1 MDPLYGWGLKATE
14 SLLGDSLL
22 FTFLPTSKLRSVII
36 RQNIAT
42 KKHLF
47 LYHLGDRLDLGKHKQ
62 QEIIATTT
70 SIHFPRSVSNDLT
83 KSNSVLTNPVG
94 NDGE

>member
-1 MDPLYGWGLKATE
+1 MHDKALKLPWYFYQLINCKNFMDPLYGWGLKATE

-47 LYHLGDRLDLGKHKQ
+47 LYHLGDRLDLGKHQK
-62 QEIIATTT
+62 I
-70 SIHFPRSVSNDLT
+70 SN
-83 KSNSVLTNPVG
+83 KK
-94 NDGE
+94 